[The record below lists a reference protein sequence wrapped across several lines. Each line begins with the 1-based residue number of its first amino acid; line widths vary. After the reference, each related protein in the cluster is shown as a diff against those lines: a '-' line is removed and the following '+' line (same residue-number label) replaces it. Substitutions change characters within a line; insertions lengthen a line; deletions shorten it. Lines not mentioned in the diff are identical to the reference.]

1 MIIPDMGMISER
13 SRGLADALFSPVQ
26 QRLLGLVYG
35 QPQRRFQSAELIRL
49 AGSGT
54 GAAHRMLTR
63 LADAGLVTV
72 TRSGNQKH
80 YQANRQSPIFTDLHN
95 LVVKT
100 VGAEGRLAG
109 QRARI
114 AKLCRRYH
122 VRRLDLFGSAARDDF
137 DAARSDLDF
146 LVEFDES
153 HATPGLDAYLG
164 LKGDLEKLLGRPVD
178 LLMPE
183 TITNPY
189 VKADIARDRLTVYAA

>member
-1 MIIPDMGMISER
+1 MIIPNMGTLSGR
-13 SRGLADALFSPVQ
+13 SHGLADVLFSPVQ
-26 QRLLGLVYG
+26 QRLLGLLYG

-54 GAAHRMLTR
+54 GAAHRLLTR
-63 LADAGLVTV
+63 LADAGIVSVTH
-72 TRSGNQKH
+72 SGNQKH
-80 YQANRQSPIFTDLHN
+80 YQANRESPIFTDLHK

-100 VGAEGRLAG
+100 VGDEGALAG

-114 AKLCRRYH
+114 AKLCQRYH
-122 VRRLDLFGSAARDDF
+122 VRRLDLFGSAARTDF

-146 LVEFDES
+146 LVEFDEA
-153 HATPGLDAYLG
+153 HLTLGLDTYLG
-164 LKGDLEKLLGRPVD
+164 LKADLEKVLGRPVD
-178 LLMPE
+178 LLIPE

>member
-1 MIIPDMGMISER
+1 MGTISEPP
-13 SRGLADALFSPVQ
+13 RGLADALFSRVQ
-26 QRLLGLVYG
+26 QRLLGLLYG

-54 GAAHRMLTR
+54 GAAHRLLTR

-80 YQANRQSPIFTDLHN
+80 YQANRHSPIFTDLHN
-95 LVVKT
+95 LVAKAMGGE
-100 VGAEGRLAG
+100 GALAG

-114 AKLCRRYH
+114 AKLCRRRH
-122 VRRLDLFGSAARDDF
+122 VRRLDLFGSGARDDF
-137 DAARSDLDF
+137 DAAQSDLDF
-146 LVEFDES
+146 LVEFDDS
-153 HATPGLDAYLG
+153 HVTPGLDAYLG
-164 LKGDLEKLLGRPVD
+164 LKADLEKLLGRPVD
-178 LLMPE
+178 LLIPE